1 MNSALPTRPYRQRRR
16 AAAAEA
22 KTRRILEAALE
33 LFAERPLDQVTLAA
47 VAERAGVGLQTLI
60 RRVGTKDGLIRA
72 VNSWVAEEITADRG
86 EPDSADPE
94 VVADAMAR
102 HYERW
107 GAITDRTVRQ
117 EDSSPALAEGARAG
131 RAAHREWIAAA
142 FAEPLSAREPEASRI
157 LHGRLAAICGV
168 ELWLVLRRDQGLSAA
183 EARDTVADLLAACL
197 RSSAGPSPA

>member
-1 MNSALPTRPYRQRRR
+1 MNQSAPTRPYRQRRR

-22 KTRRILEAALE
+22 KTQRILEAALE
-33 LFAERPLDQVTLAA
+33 LFGERPLEQITLAA

-60 RRVGTKDGLIRA
+60 RRVGTKEGLIRA
-72 VNSWVAEEITADRG
+72 VNRWVAERIAADRG
-86 EPDSADPE
+86 EPHSADPA

-107 GAITDRTVRQ
+107 GAITDRTLRQ
-117 EDSSPALAEGARAG
+117 EDSSPALAENARAG

-142 FAEPLSAREPEASRI
+142 FAEPLAAREPDERRI

-168 ELWLVLRRDQGLSAA
+168 ELWLVLRRDQGLSTA
-183 EARDTVADLLAACL
+183 EARDAVADLLAACL
-197 RSSAGPSPA
+197 RSPA